1 MDSGFYRFTILALFT
16 SLGQALGQA
25 EEAQP
30 AIVPTSQA
38 EFKRDIFPIM
48 KDVCFG
54 CHGNKRAKAELN
66 LEAFASNPEFFKD
79 GRTWER
85 VSEVLRHREMP
96 PENKKQPTE
105 DQRILLTEFIDKELA
120 KFDCS
125 NPNVPVNPGRVTL
138 RRLNR
143 NEYNNTIRDL
153 FGVDYQPAV
162 DFPNDE
168 VGYGFDNIGD
178 VLSMSPILMEKY
190 LRAAEEITAQAI
202 RTDIPPY
209 PPEDTIRTKKWG
221 TRSDD
226 GAVRIENDSL
236 WGLWREGSIDI
247 RYPFRTDGEY
257 QLQITAYATLAGP
270 EPPKMQVTLNGKPVK
285 TFEVKETD
293 EAPKTF
299 VVNLKPGKGNRRI
312 SVAYLNNYVN
322 NDSPDPALRG
332 DRNLFVR
339 GTKMVGP
346 LDAPQPKLPE
356 SHSRV
361 IVRQPNL
368 TEVRDVARESLSQ
381 FAEKAFRRPVS
392 KKEVNRL
399 LSFVEMALADGGSFE
414 EGMQLAVQAI
424 LVSPHF
430 LFRWEL
436 DTRPSGDE
444 PMRELTNWELASRL
458 SYFLWSSM
466 PDDELR
472 RLAKRGELAK
482 PEVMEA
488 QIRRMIAD
496 PKADAL
502 VENFAGQWLQIRNL
516 NGVTPDPGKFPTFDN
531 RLRQA
536 MKQETEMFFGA
547 LMREDRSVL
556 ELIDSDFTYLNERLA
571 KHYGIDGVKGPKFQR
586 VSLAKGS
593 GRGGILTH
601 ASILTITSNPTRTS
615 PVLRGK
621 WILEQILGTP
631 PPPPPPDVEELEEN
645 EEAITSGSLRERLEK
660 HREKTECATCHSK
673 MDPLGFALENF
684 DGIGAWRDVDGTF
697 PIDPSGELPTGE
709 EINGPDGLKNVLK
722 SRETFIRTLSEN
734 LLTFSLGRGLE
745 YFDKCAVDEI
755 CRELKAND
763 FRFSALLNGVVNS
776 KPFRFSNLQV
786 KEDE

>member
-1 MDSGFYRFTILALFT
+1 MVTG
-16 SLGQALGQA
+16 LGQALGQA

-30 AIVPTSQA
+30 AVVPTNQA

-48 KDVCFG
+48 NDVCFG

-66 LEAFASNPEFFKD
+66 LEAFAANPEFFKD

-85 VSEVLRHREMP
+85 VSEMLRHREMP

-153 FGVDYQPAV
+153 FGVDYQPAA

-299 VVNLKPGKGNRRI
+299 VVNLKPGKGNHRI

-356 SHSRV
+356 SHRRV

-368 TEVRDVARESLSQ
+368 TEARDVARESLSQ

-392 KKEVNRL
+392 KKEVSRL
-399 LSFVEMALADGGSFE
+399 LSFVDMALADGGSFE

-444 PMRELTNWELASRL
+444 PMRELTHWELASRL

-571 KHYGIDGVKGPKFQR
+571 KHYGIDGVKGPEFQR

-645 EEAITSGSLRERLEK
+645 EAAITSGSLRERLEK

-734 LLTFSLGRGLE
+734 LLTFALGRGLE

>member
-1 MDSGFYRFTILALFT
+1 MDSGFYRFTILALVT
-16 SLGQALGQA
+16 GLGQALGQA

-30 AIVPTSQA
+30 AVVPTNQA

-48 KDVCFG
+48 NDVCFG

-66 LEAFASNPEFFKD
+66 LEAFAANPEFFKD

-85 VSEVLRHREMP
+85 VSEMLRHREMP

-153 FGVDYQPAV
+153 FGVDYQPAA

-299 VVNLKPGKGNRRI
+299 VVNLKPGKGNHRI

-356 SHSRV
+356 SHRRV

-368 TEVRDVARESLSQ
+368 TEARDVARESLSQ

-392 KKEVNRL
+392 KKEVSRL
-399 LSFVEMALADGGSFE
+399 LSFVDMALADGGSFE

-444 PMRELTNWELASRL
+444 PMRELTHWELASRL

-571 KHYGIDGVKGPKFQR
+571 KHYGIDGVKGPEFQR

-645 EEAITSGSLRERLEK
+645 EAAITSGSLRERLEK

-734 LLTFSLGRGLE
+734 LLTFALGRGLE

>member
-1 MDSGFYRFTILALFT
+1 MDSGFYRFTILALVT
-16 SLGQALGQA
+16 GLGQALGQA

-30 AIVPTSQA
+30 AVVPTNQA

-48 KDVCFG
+48 NDVCFG

-66 LEAFASNPEFFKD
+66 LEAFAANPEFFKD

-85 VSEVLRHREMP
+85 VSEMLRHREMP

-153 FGVDYQPAV
+153 FGVDYQPAA

-299 VVNLKPGKGNRRI
+299 VVNLKPGKGNHRI

-356 SHSRV
+356 SHRRV

-368 TEVRDVARESLSQ
+368 TEARDVARESLSQ
-381 FAEKAFRRPVS
+381 FAKKAFRRPVS
-392 KKEVNRL
+392 KNEVSRL
-399 LSFVEMALADGGSFE
+399 LSFVDMALADGGSFE
-414 EGMQLAVQAI
+414 EGMQLVVQAI

-571 KHYGIDGVKGPKFQR
+571 KHYGIDGVKGPEFQR
-586 VSLAKGS
+586 VSLAQGS

-645 EEAITSGSLRERLEK
+645 EAAITSGSLRERLEK

-734 LLTFSLGRGLE
+734 LLTFALGRGLE

>member
-1 MDSGFYRFTILALFT
+1 MDSRLYRITFLFIAGC
-16 SLGQALGQA
+16 LGQALGQA
-25 EEAQP
+25 EESQP
-30 AIVPTSQA
+30 SVVPTSQA
-38 EFKRDIFPIM
+38 EFERDIYPLM
-48 KDVCFG
+48 KDICFG

-66 LEAFASNPEFFKD
+66 LEAFGANPDFFKD
-79 GRTWER
+79 GRVWER

-96 PENKKQPTE
+96 PENKKQPSE

-125 NPNVPVNPGRVTL
+125 NPSVPVNPGRVTL

-143 NEYNNTIRDL
+143 NEYNNTVRDL
-153 FGVDYQPAV
+153 FGVDYQPAA

-168 VGYGFDNIGD
+168 VGYGYDNIGD

-209 PPEDTIRTKKWG
+209 PPEDAIRTKRWG

-226 GAVRIENDSL
+226 GAVRLENDNL
-236 WGLWREGSIDI
+236 WGLFREGSIDI
-247 RYPFRTDGEY
+247 RYPFRTDSEY
-257 QLQITAYATLAGP
+257 LLQIDAYATLAGP
-270 EPPKMQVTLNGKPVK
+270 ELPKLQVTLNGKPVK
-285 TFEVKETD
+285 TFEVKITE
-293 EAPKTF
+293 EKRHNF
-299 VVNLKPGKGNRRI
+299 ILKLKPGRGNHRLSI
-312 SVAYLNNYVN
+312 AYMNNYVN

-339 GTKMVGP
+339 GTKMIGP

-356 SHSRV
+356 SYRRV
-361 IVRQPNL
+361 IVRQPNA
-368 TEVRDVARESLSQ
+368 TEIRDVARESLNQ
-381 FAEKAFRRPVS
+381 FAEKAFRRSVS
-392 KKEVNRL
+392 EKEINRL
-399 LSFVEMALADGGSFE
+399 LTFVDMAMADGGSFE
-414 EGMQLAVQAI
+414 QGMQLAVQAI
-424 LVSPHF
+424 LISPHF

-436 DTRPSGDE
+436 DTRPNGEESI
-444 PMRELTNWELASRL
+444 RELTDWELASRL
-458 SYFLWSSM
+458 SYFIWSSM

-472 RLAKRGELAK
+472 RLAKRGELSN
-482 PEVMEA
+482 PDVMQA

-496 PKADAL
+496 PKSDAL
-502 VENFAGQWLQIRNL
+502 IENFAGQWLQIRNL
-516 NGVTPDPGKFPTFDN
+516 KGVTPDPTNFPTFDDS
-531 RLRQA
+531 LRHA
-536 MKQETEMFFGA
+536 MKRETEMFFGA

-571 KHYGIDGVKGPKFQR
+571 KHYGIDDVKGTEFQR

-615 PVLRGK
+615 PVMRGK

-684 DGIGAWRDVDGTF
+684 DGIGAWRDVDGKF
-697 PIDPSGELPTGE
+697 PIDPSGELPSGE
-709 EINGPDGLKNVLK
+709 AINGPDGLKNVLK

-734 LLTFSLGRGLE
+734 LLTFALGRGLE

-755 CRELKAND
+755 CRQLKANN
-763 FRFSALLNGVVNS
+763 FRFSALLGGVVNS
-776 KPFRFSNLQV
+776 KPFRFSNLQRE
-786 KEDE
+786 EDE